1 MSAKNEVFD
10 KTYTDYLA
18 KLEELDLAAVAGRLG
33 LDVSGG
39 ELLVRLLGEDYQV
52 TKAGVFD
59 SAGEKVGLT
68 VGVVIFKYLLMC
80 PDSSPEEGGWTT
92 YHSFKDAQP
101 LLHYFARETTG
112 PIERRY
118 GGRLEE
124 LRQACLAAGGVDRSE
139 AGAYDLSV
147 QFELLSRIPLFLRF
161 NDADDEFPA
170 QCTVLFR
177 QSVERY
183 LDMESLGILGALFAR
198 KLVTAGGM

>member
-1 MSAKNEVFD
+1 MSVKNEVFD
-10 KTYTDYLA
+10 KTYADYLA
-18 KLEELDLAAVAGRLG
+18 KLEELDLPAVAERLG
-33 LDVSGG
+33 LDVSGD
-39 ELLVRLLGEDYQV
+39 EPLVRLLGDDYRV
-52 TKAGVFD
+52 TKGGIFD
-59 SAGEKVGLT
+59 SAGGKVGLA

-80 PDSSPEEGGWTT
+80 PATIPEEGGWTT
-92 YHSFKDAQP
+92 YHSFRDAQP

-118 GGRLEE
+118 AGRFEE
-124 LRQACLAAGGVDRSE
+124 MRQACQATGGIDRSE
-139 AGAYDLSV
+139 AGSYDLSV

-198 KLVTAGGM
+198 KLIAAGGA